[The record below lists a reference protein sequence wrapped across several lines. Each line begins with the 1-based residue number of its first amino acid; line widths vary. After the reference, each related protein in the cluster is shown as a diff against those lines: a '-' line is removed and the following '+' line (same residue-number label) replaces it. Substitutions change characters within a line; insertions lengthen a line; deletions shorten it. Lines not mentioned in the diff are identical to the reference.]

1 MVDFKEG
8 KSNTWKIYLIIVINL
23 CLLKI
28 MMKSVIHSR
37 SDNVEVM
44 INDKEDEVIELFQ
57 SRLFRCQVGLKTLM
71 KGSDF
76 IFDCVD

>member
-1 MVDFKEG
+1 M
-8 KSNTWKIYLIIVINL
+8 KIYLMIVINL

-37 SDNVEVM
+37 SDNIEVM

-57 SRLFRCQVGLKTLM
+57 SRL
-71 KGSDF
+71 
-76 IFDCVD
+76 

>member
-28 MMKSVIHSR
+28 MMNNCVIHSR
-37 SDNVEVM
+37 SDNIEVM

-57 SRLFRCQVGLKTLM
+57 SRL
-71 KGSDF
+71 
-76 IFDCVD
+76 

>member
-37 SDNVEVM
+37 NDNIEVM

-57 SRLFRCQVGLKTLM
+57 SRL
-71 KGSDF
+71 
-76 IFDCVD
+76 